1 MKRIKEV
8 IKQKAKEYHARRIY
22 GERQVKHFLL
32 VTFVLIQLG
41 LFVEFGYYSTIGH
54 LGQSIAFEI
63 FKVHVIK
70 LGLILGYVQMS
81 SGMLVHEISILVVIL
96 NAMRLIRFKVR

>member
-32 VTFVLIQLG
+32 VTFVLIQLD
-41 LFVEFGYYSTIGH
+41 YSVNLDIIQR
-54 LGQSIAFEI
+54 L
-63 FKVHVIK
+63 VI
-70 LGLILGYVQMS
+70 
-81 SGMLVHEISILVVIL
+81 
-96 NAMRLIRFKVR
+96 